1 MPQCISVH
9 ANTHLVIWGLIP
21 LMMCRAATF
30 RRAPQEEHYYAN
42 LFVFPT
48 KHEVVA
54 LEKSPRSAHLCFTPP
69 RLIIM
74 PFHQR
79 LCEATPSDREQR
91 EGCVCV

>member
-1 MPQCISVH
+1 
-9 ANTHLVIWGLIP
+9 
-21 LMMCRAATF
+21 MCTAATF

-69 RLIIM
+69 RLIIT

-91 EGCVCV
+91 EREGGRITVEGDRMITVLPKSAAN